1 MKKLISLISVVF
13 LISVN
18 MANANDETP
27 NEVTKKFW
35 NAMVNDDLRT
45 AKSLTIRSKIKRSSL
60 LNVKL
65 KGVELKEANV
75 INGHAFVPT
84 TIFFAIPIEAV
95 EDKECNITIDTEL
108 LKVEDKWLVDDIVT
122 MESYNSTIKKGLA
135 SCTTKMLED
144 AIGLGKE
151 QYEELQKKLK
161 KSFDIFGDTFEDS
174 LKSIKER
181 LKKSLKELQEEN
193 EPAPQLPEPQKVE
206 KI

>member
-1 MKKLISLISVVF
+1 MKKLIYLIAAVF
-13 LISVN
+13 LFTS
-18 MANANDETP
+18 MADASDETP
-27 NEVTKKFW
+27 NVVTQKFW

-60 LNVKL
+60 LKVKL
-65 KGVELKEANV
+65 THVELKNSNI

-84 TIFFAIPIEAV
+84 TIFFTIPIEAV
-95 EDKECNITIDTEL
+95 EDKECNITMDTEL
-108 LKVEDKWLVDDIVT
+108 LKIEDKWLIDDIVT
-122 MESYNSTIKKGLA
+122 MENYNTALKKGLA

-174 LKSIKER
+174 LKGIKER

>member
-1 MKKLISLISVVF
+1 MKKLIYLIVMVSIF
-13 LISVN
+13 IN
-18 MANANDETP
+18 MANANDQTP
-27 NEVTKKFW
+27 SEVTQKFW

-60 LNVKL
+60 LKVKL
-65 KGVELKEANV
+65 KGVDLQNGKIV
-75 INGHAFVPT
+75 NGHAFVPT
-84 TIFFAIPIEAV
+84 TIFFTIPIEAV

-108 LKVEDKWLVDDIVT
+108 LKIESRWLVDDIVT
-122 MESYNSTIKKGLA
+122 MESYNSTLKKGLA
-135 SCTTKMLED
+135 TCTAKMLED
-144 AIGLGKE
+144 AVGLGKE

-161 KSFDIFGDTFEDS
+161 KSFDIFGDRFEDS

-181 LKKSLKELQEEN
+181 FKKSLKDLKEES

>member
-1 MKKLISLISVVF
+1 MKKLIYLIVMVSIF
-13 LISVN
+13 IN
-18 MANANDETP
+18 MANANDQTP
-27 NEVTKKFW
+27 NEVTQKFW
-35 NAMVNDDLRT
+35 NAMINDDLRT

-60 LNVKL
+60 LKVKL
-65 KGVELKEANV
+65 KGVDLKNAKIV
-75 INGHAFVPT
+75 HGHAFVPT
-84 TIFFAIPIEAV
+84 TIFFTIPIEAV

-108 LKVEDKWLVDDIVT
+108 LKVESRWLVDDIVT
-122 MESYNSTIKKGLA
+122 MESYNSTLKKGLA
-135 SCTTKMLED
+135 TCTTKMLED

-181 LKKSLKELQEEN
+181 LKKSFKDLKEES
-193 EPAPQLPEPQKVE
+193 EPASQLPEPQKVE